1 MGRDQRLPGVVARA
15 VHGVQC
21 GPNVERD
28 PERDAKGQPVAAH
41 RRGMMK
47 IGKAD
52 AVQPLGHDEER
63 SAILPDVENLEHVRM
78 RDRGR
83 DPSFVEE
90 TARERRIG
98 RWRDDGLEGDWAG
111 DPWLSVGARLP
122 DGDRAGS
129 LELDELVP
137 IETISGSEGARKRI
151 AHGPR
156 LARRSGRSQM
166 AWGSDGGGGATRE
179 WRGQGRKCPGHAPG
193 ERPRGS
199 RRVGPDHWQANN
211 WRVFDR

>member
-1 MGRDQRLPGVVARA
+1 MQLAVGARGVDTEIHELGDSLARDHDAREAQAAMGRDQRLPGVVARA

-28 PERDAKGQPVAAH
+28 PERDAKGQPVAA
-41 RRGMMK
+41 RRCGMMK

-52 AVQPLGHDEER
+52 TVQPLGHDEER

-111 DPWLSVGARLP
+111 DPWFSVGARP
-122 DGDRAGS
+122 PNGDRAGS
-129 LELDELVP
+129 L
-137 IETISGSEGARKRI
+137 
-151 AHGPR
+151 
-156 LARRSGRSQM
+156 
-166 AWGSDGGGGATRE
+166 
-179 WRGQGRKCPGHAPG
+179 
-193 ERPRGS
+193 
-199 RRVGPDHWQANN
+199 
-211 WRVFDR
+211 